1 MSSLLD
7 WIQQAVLNPTPF
19 QRQMA
24 ATAAVL
30 AIFLLLRWAVLRAL
44 YRRFDDA
51 RLLYQWRKTVT
62 YITALLT
69 FLAVGRIWFQGF
81 GSISTFLGLLT
92 AGLAIALQDPI
103 VNLAGWLF
111 LVWRRPFNV
120 GDRIQIGEHR
130 GDVIDVRI
138 FQFTIMEIGNW
149 VEADQSTGRII
160 HIPNGK
166 IFREAQA
173 NYTQAFHYIWNEIPV
188 LVTFESNWRKAKEIL
203 SRVAS
208 DKALHLSAEAQEQI
222 RRAARQFMIFYTHLT
237 PIVYT
242 SVADSGVLLTI
253 RYMCEPTRRRTS
265 AEDIWEALLTEFALH
280 DDIDFAYP
288 TTRFYGNAVE
298 GKPGARADLLPE
310 PPAAIDPDALPGRR
324 PTRTAPR

>member
-1 MSSLLD
+1 MSSLFE
-7 WIQQAVLNPTPF
+7 WFQQALRSTTPF
-19 QRQMA
+19 QGQLIS
-24 ATAAVL
+24 TAAIL
-30 AIFLLLRWAVLRAL
+30 AIFLALRWAVLRAL

-62 YITALLT
+62 YVTALLT
-69 FLAVGRIWFQGF
+69 FLVVGRIWFQGF
-81 GSISTFLGLLT
+81 GSISTFLGLLS

-149 VEADQSTGRII
+149 VDADQSTGRII

-173 NYTQAFHYIWNEIPV
+173 NYTQGFHYIWNEIPV
-188 LVTFESNWRKAKEIL
+188 LVTFESDWRKAKSIL
-203 SRVAS
+203 LKVATEQ
-208 DKALHLSAEAQEQI
+208 ALHLSTEAQEQI

-253 RYMCEPTRRRTS
+253 RYMCEPTRRRSS
-265 AEDIWEALLTEFALH
+265 AEAIWEAVLTEFAAH
-280 DDIDFAYP
+280 DDIDYAYP
-288 TTRFYGNAVE
+288 TTRYYENPVE
-298 GKPGARADLLPE
+298 GKPGARAALLPE
-310 PPAAIDPDALPGRR
+310 PPRAADPDARPGG
-324 PTRTAPR
+324 RTNQPAPR

>member
-1 MSSLLD
+1 MTTFLDSLVQGL
-7 WIQQAVLNPTPF
+7 LNPTPL
-19 QRQMA
+19 QRQLA
-24 ATAAVL
+24 STAAVL
-30 AIFLLLRWAVLRAL
+30 AIFMLLRWAVLRAL

-62 YITALLT
+62 YLTALLT

-81 GSISTFLGLLT
+81 GSISTFLGLLS

-111 LVWRRPFNV
+111 VIWRRPFNV

-130 GDVIDVRI
+130 GDVIDIRI

-149 VEADQSTGRII
+149 VDADQSTGRII

-166 IFREAQA
+166 VFREAQA

-188 LVTFESNWRKAKEIL
+188 LITFESNWQKAKEIL
-203 SRVAS
+203 SRVAA

-242 SVADSGVLLTI
+242 SVADSGVMLTI
-253 RYMCEPTRRRTS
+253 RYMCEPTKRRSS
-265 AEDIWEALLTEFALH
+265 AQDIWEAVLAEFAAH

-288 TTRFYGNAVE
+288 TTRFYGNVAE
-298 GKPGARADLLPE
+298 GKPGARAALLPE
-310 PPAAIDPDALPGRR
+310 PPVAIDPATRPSGQ
-324 PTRTAPR
+324 PTRTTPR

>member
-1 MSSLLD
+1 M
-7 WIQQAVLNPTPF
+7 
-19 QRQMA
+19 
-24 ATAAVL
+24 
-30 AIFLLLRWAVLRAL
+30 
-44 YRRFDDA
+44 
-51 RLLYQWRKTVT
+51 
-62 YITALLT
+62 
-69 FLAVGRIWFQGF
+69 
-81 GSISTFLGLLT
+81 
-92 AGLAIALQDPI
+92 
-103 VNLAGWLF
+103 NLAGWLF

-149 VEADQSTGRII
+149 VDADQSTGRII
-160 HIPNGK
+160 HVPNGK

-188 LVTFESNWRKAKEIL
+188 LVTFESDWRKAKGIL
-203 SRVAS
+203 LKVAT
-208 DKALHLSAEAQEQI
+208 DKALHLSIEAQEQI

-265 AEDIWEALLTEFALH
+265 AEDIWETVLTEFAAH

-288 TTRFYGNAVE
+288 TTRFYGNPVE
-298 GKPGARADLLPE
+298 GKPGARAPLLPE
-310 PPAAIDPDALPGRR
+310 PPAVGSIGIDPGEPATR
-324 PTRTAPR
+324 PEPR